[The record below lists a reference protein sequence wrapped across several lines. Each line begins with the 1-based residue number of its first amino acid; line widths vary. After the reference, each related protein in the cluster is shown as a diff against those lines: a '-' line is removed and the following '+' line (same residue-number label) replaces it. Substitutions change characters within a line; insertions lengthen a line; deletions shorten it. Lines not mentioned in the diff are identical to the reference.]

1 MYHCLYIV
9 TLTKKGTI
17 FWANEKL
24 LLVLYMS
31 LNVYQH
37 YCRVL
42 EREPTVS
49 IELEWG
55 RPSQTYGELK
65 GYRLRY
71 GVKDQPLKEQMFQ
84 GAMVHSHKI
93 NDLGK

>member
-1 MYHCLYIV
+1 VY
-9 TLTKKGTI
+9 
-17 FWANEKL
+17 E
-24 LLVLYMS
+24 
-31 LNVYQH
+31 LNVYQ
-37 YCRVL
+37 YYFRVL

-55 RPSQTYGELK
+55 RPSQTYGELL

-71 GVKDQPLKEQMFQ
+71 GVKDQPLKEQMFK
-84 GAMVHSHKI
+84 GTMVHSHKI

>member
-1 MYHCLYIV
+1 M
-9 TLTKKGTI
+9 
-17 FWANEKL
+17 
-24 LLVLYMS
+24 
-31 LNVYQH
+31 
-37 YCRVL
+37 L

-55 RPSQTYGELK
+55 RPTQTYGELL

-71 GVKDQPLKEQMFQ
+71 GVKDQPLKEQMFK

-93 NDLGK
+93 NDLGKRNCYLYIKSLRIRNFL